1 MFSKHW
7 LSLLLMTTISFGVTA
22 TKLQAICTCSVHTL
36 YRIFPSITHAL
47 SIQKRSVNEKN
58 GDARY
63 AMKIEKIPNH
73 LHTYVHNNLKQR
85 ISGK

>member
-1 MFSKHW
+1 M
-7 LSLLLMTTISFGVTA
+7 
-22 TKLQAICTCSVHTL
+22 
-36 YRIFPSITHAL
+36 RAL

-58 GDARY
+58 DVARY

-85 ISGK
+85 IS